1 MGVLMNKKT
10 LEQFRK
16 RLLAER
22 EKIIGGLNNLTKE
35 NLSSSQIESSGDLS
49 HYSTHMA
56 DVGGDSFEREL
67 ALGLVSNE
75 QEFLYKIEEA
85 LRAID
90 KGTYGH
96 CEACNKVVKE
106 ARLKAL
112 PFAKLCI
119 SCQEKLEAEGQL

>member
-1 MGVLMNKKT
+1 MNKKM

-35 NLSSSQIESSGDLS
+35 NLSSSQSESSGDLS

-56 DVGGDSFEREL
+56 DVGGDNFEREL

-90 KGTYGH
+90 KGTYGD
-96 CEACNKVVKE
+96 CEECNKVIKE
-106 ARLKAL
+106 TRLKAL

>member
-1 MGVLMNKKT
+1 MNKKM
-10 LEQFRK
+10 LEQYRK

-35 NLSSSQIESSGDLS
+35 NLSSSQSESSGDLS

-56 DVGGDSFEREL
+56 DVGGDNFEREL

-96 CEACNKVVKE
+96 CEACDKVIKE
-106 ARLKAL
+106 TRLKAL

>member
-1 MGVLMNKKT
+1 MNKKM
-10 LEQFRK
+10 LEQYRK

-22 EKIIGGLNNLTKE
+22 EKIIGGLNNLTRE
-35 NLSSSQIESSGDLS
+35 NLSSSQSESSGDLS

-56 DVGGDSFEREL
+56 DVGGDNFEREL

-96 CEACNKVVKE
+96 CEACDKVIKE
-106 ARLKAL
+106 TRLKAL

>member
-1 MGVLMNKKT
+1 MNKKT

>member
-1 MGVLMNKKT
+1 MDKKT
-10 LEQFRK
+10 LEKFRK
-16 RLLAER
+16 RLLAEK
-22 EKIIGGLNNLTKE
+22 EKILGELQNLAKDT
-35 NLSSSQIESSGDLS
+35 LSKSQSESSGDLS

-56 DVGGDSFEREL
+56 DVGSDSFEREL

-75 QEFLYKIEEA
+75 QEFIYKIDEA

-96 CEACNKVVKE
+96 CEECGKQIKE
-106 ARLKAL
+106 TRLKAL

-119 SCQEKLEAEGQL
+119 SCQEKLEAEGKP

>member
-1 MGVLMNKKT
+1 MNKKT
-10 LEQFRK
+10 MEKFRK

-22 EKIIGGLNNLTKE
+22 EKILGGLNNLTKE
-35 NLSSSQIESSGDLS
+35 NLSNSQSDASGDLS

-90 KGTYGH
+90 KGTYGN
-96 CEACNKVVKE
+96 CEACKKMIKE

-119 SCQEKLEAEGQL
+119 SCQEKLEAEGQI

>member
-1 MGVLMNKKT
+1 MMDKKS
-10 LEQFRK
+10 LEKFRK

-22 EKIIGGLNNLTKE
+22 EKILNGLNNLTKE
-35 NLSSSQIESSGDLS
+35 TLSNSQADAAGDLS

-96 CEACNKVVKE
+96 CESCNKMIKE
-106 ARLKAL
+106 SRLKAL

-119 SCQEKLEAEGQL
+119 SCQEKFEAEG

>member
-1 MGVLMNKKT
+1 MMDKKT
-10 LEQFRK
+10 LEKFRK
-16 RLLAER
+16 LLLTEK
-22 EKIIGGLNNLTKE
+22 EKIIGGIQNLTKE
-35 NLSSSQIESSGDLS
+35 NLSNSQTDAAGDLS

-56 DVGGDSFEREL
+56 DVGSDSFEREL

-75 QEFLYKIEEA
+75 QEFLYKIDEA

-90 KGTYGH
+90 KGTYGS
-96 CEACNKVVKE
+96 CEACSRPIKE

-119 SCQEKLEAEGQL
+119 SCQEKAESGGQ

>member
-1 MGVLMNKKT
+1 MMDKKT
-10 LEQFRK
+10 LEKFRK

-22 EKIIGGLNNLTKE
+22 EKILNGLNNLTKE
-35 NLSSSQIESSGDLS
+35 TLSNSQADAAGDLS
-49 HYSTHMA
+49 HYSTHPA

-85 LRAID
+85 LRATE

-96 CEACNKVVKE
+96 CEACEKTIKE
-106 ARLKAL
+106 ARLNAL

-119 SCQEKLEAEGQL
+119 SCQEKLEAEG